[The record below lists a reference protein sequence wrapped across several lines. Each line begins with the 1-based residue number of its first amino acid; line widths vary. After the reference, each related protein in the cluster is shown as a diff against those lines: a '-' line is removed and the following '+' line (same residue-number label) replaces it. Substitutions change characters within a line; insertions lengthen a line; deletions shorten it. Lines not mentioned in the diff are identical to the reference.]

1 MEQAHVA
8 KTKKM
13 TIEITSSAFFLFA
26 FEQGVLVENNEVTT
40 LSSRVRH

>member
-13 TIEITSSAFFLFA
+13 TIEITSSAFLFA